1 MWASRSII
9 LHHFVVGALPVAMVA
24 GAVVGVAARNNDT
37 ARAALSAKT
46 KRIADIAG
54 RGAVDAVWNLD
65 ADLAKASLAALAA
78 DPDYVRI

>member
-1 MWASRSII
+1 
-9 LHHFVVGALPVAMVA
+9 MVA